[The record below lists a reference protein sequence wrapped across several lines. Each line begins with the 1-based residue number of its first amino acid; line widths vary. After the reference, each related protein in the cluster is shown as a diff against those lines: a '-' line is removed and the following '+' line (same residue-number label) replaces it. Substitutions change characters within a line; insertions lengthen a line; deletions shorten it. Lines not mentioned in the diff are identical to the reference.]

1 MNNKTNRN
9 RREFMKLLA
18 RGSAA
23 GVLGSVGQMTLMNE
37 AVAAAPDFSGEGY
50 KAMVC
55 IFFKGGNDSF
65 NMFIPTTSAG
75 HATYSGI
82 RTDLAVNNIDLGLAS
97 AFANGSLGKGTAN
110 PYNVNGTEQRAYT
123 KGVYDLSAKG
133 LGLGVN
139 GVMPE
144 MAQLITDNK
153 LSIVANVG
161 NLVKPVTREEIRAK
175 TADLP
180 LFLFAHDHQQREMQT
195 GQADKLDD
203 IGWAGKIADSWA
215 GINNNSSFGLNM
227 SYSGNDRMLIG
238 NTTSPLVLKTGSLPS
253 FSGMRIDEGSYDD
266 NRRALF
272 KSLSGI
278 ARGASNTS
286 ELNLPTGLFDNNK
299 PFKRLY
305 SDMMD
310 RSMGNFDTL
319 STVWNDN
326 PLEYTSKG
334 PYGEDLF
341 ANPSAADLG
350 FSSGLRGSLFKQLE
364 SVAKMVDLGARDAF
378 NTGDYKRQIFFVS
391 MGGFDTHGDQANNHP
406 KLLREISL
414 GLWKFQTAL
423 EELGHAKKVTTFSMS
438 DFGRTVSR
446 NSSGTDHAWG
456 AHHFVMGGA
465 GDGTSGSL
473 DGGKIIGQIPDLS
486 LEGPNDFSNKGRIIP
501 TTAQDQL
508 NATICEWFG
517 VDESLISTIFPNI
530 ENFQTG
536 ADVNSAFLDDMF
548 V

>member
-1 MNNKTNRN
+1 MTNVTNRN

-55 IFFKGGNDSF
+55 IFLKGGNDSF
-65 NMFIPTTSAG
+65 NMFIPTMSSA
-75 HATYSGI
+75 HNTYRRI
-82 RTDLAVNNIDLGLAS
+82 RTDLAVNNNDLRLAS
-97 AFANGSLGKGTAN
+97 AFVDGTLGGGAAN
-110 PYNVNGTEQRAYT
+110 PYNVNGTQERAYT
-123 KGVYDLSAKG
+123 KGLYDLSAKG
-133 LGLGVN
+133 LALGVN

-161 NLVKPVTREEIRAK
+161 NLVKPVTRAEIKAK

-203 IGWAGKIADSWA
+203 IGWAGKIADSWL

-238 NTTSPLVLKTGSLPS
+238 NQTSPLVLKTGSLPS
-253 FSGMRIDEGSYDD
+253 FSGMQIDNGSYDD

-278 ARGASNTS
+278 TRSASNTS
-286 ELNLPTGLFDNNK
+286 ELNLTTALLDNNK

-305 SDMMD
+305 RDMMA

-319 STVWNDN
+319 STTWNSN

-341 ANPSAADLG
+341 ANPGATEIG
-350 FSSGLRGSLFKQLE
+350 FTSGLNGSLFKQLE
-364 SVAKMVDLGARDAF
+364 SVAKMIDLGARDAF
-378 NTGDYKRQIFFVS
+378 NTGNYKRQIFFVS
-391 MGGFDTHGDQANNHP
+391 MGGFDTHGNQATSHP
-406 KLLREISL
+406 RLLREISL

-456 AHHFVMGGA
+456 SHHFVMGGV
-465 GDGTSGSL
+465 GDGSAGSL
-473 DGGKIIGQIPDLS
+473 DGGKIIGQIPDLT
-486 LEGPNDFSNKGRIIP
+486 LEGPDDHSRKGRIIP

-517 VDESLISTIFPNI
+517 VDDNLISTIFPNI
-530 ENFQTG
+530 SNFQSNG
-536 ADVNSAFLDDMF
+536 NINSAFLDDMF